1 VRRLRV
7 AVVVALGILVASAA
21 FAQQGSINGTAVDA
35 TRAVL
40 PGVNITAT
48 DQEAGRQIT
57 AVTNE
62 KGEYLLEYE
71 VQKNIGDDR
80 VIAGAMET
88 TDGLSREDAART
100 SALPGLHTRAL
111 LGLIAS

>member
-1 VRRLRV
+1 MRRLRV
-7 AVVVALGILVASAA
+7 AVVVALGVLVASAA

-62 KGEYLLEYE
+62 KGEYLLANLPPGKYTIPFAPRRMAS
-71 VQKNIGDDR
+71 QICP
-80 VIAGAMET
+80 
-88 TDGLSREDAART
+88 RT
-100 SALPGLHTRAL
+100 SSLVGWRPRSPLTVS
-111 LGLIAS
+111 ASEPSP